1 MRVNRF
7 FFTLSPCQLPMTL
20 SPLPH
25 NIFFVLIA
33 AAFLLV
39 IAYLDLK
46 QRRIPNALIYP
57 AVVVMLLFHLLVR
70 LQSPLAT
77 LLGGGLAFLMFAL
90 VAWLRPGDLGGGDI
104 KLATLLGIT
113 FGFPVVLWALLL
125 GVGSGAVVAVGMIV
139 GGRGRKTHIPYGPF
153 LCLGAIIALFYNPL
167 PLFFVTNTH

>member
-1 MRVNRF
+1 
-7 FFTLSPCQLPMTL
+7 MTL

-25 NIFFVLIA
+25 NTVFVLLA

-39 IAYLDLK
+39 VAYIDLK

-57 AVVVMLLFHLLVR
+57 ALGVMLLFHLLVR

-90 VAWLRPGDLGGGDI
+90 AAWLRPGDLGGGDI

-113 FGFPVVLWALLL
+113 FGFPVVLWALLV
-125 GVGSGAVVAVGMIV
+125 GVGSGAVVAVVMIIG